1 MTTPT
6 PYPGTERRAFPPLPP
21 WQPDEP
27 TAFQKVA
34 VSLVEMAVITGVLL
48 RVFRA
53 MILSNGPGDNLLYIG
68 GAFALGAIFLLT
80 MLTVHLSRLP
90 LNQWLWRAPAFAAVE
105 TAAEMLT
112 SLALISFGREPI
124 GTVRAEFHDWPAMAL
139 SAGLARLVTVCVF
152 ALLLGLVVQRVRQS
166 AVRRERY
173 GMMAGSV
180 RGDIARS
187 ALDRKYRP

>member
-6 PYPGTERRAFPPLPP
+6 PYPGNERRAFPPLPP

-34 VSLVEMAVITGVLL
+34 VSLIEMAFITGILL
-48 RVFRA
+48 RAFRA
-53 MILSNGPGDNLLYIG
+53 MILSNGPGDSLLYIG

-80 MLTVHLSRLP
+80 MLTIHLSRLP
-90 LNQWLWRAPAFAAVE
+90 LNQWLWRAPAFAVVE

-112 SLALISFGREPI
+112 SAALISLGREPI
-124 GTVRAEFHDWPAMAL
+124 GTVRAEFHDWPAMAV

-152 ALLLGLVVQRVRQS
+152 AFLLGLVVQRVRQS

-173 GMMAGSV
+173 GVMTGAA
-180 RGDIARS
+180 RGDIGRS
-187 ALDRKYRP
+187 VLDRRFRP